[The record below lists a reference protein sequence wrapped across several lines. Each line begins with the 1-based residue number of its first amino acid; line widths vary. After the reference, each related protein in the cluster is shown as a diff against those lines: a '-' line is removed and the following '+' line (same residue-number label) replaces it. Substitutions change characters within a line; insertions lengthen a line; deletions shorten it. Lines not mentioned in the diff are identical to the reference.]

1 MEIHLFAV
9 LQSKLF
15 SLWLRTVGGKLES
28 RLRISAEI
36 VYNNFPFPHFSKEA
50 KDLLAKSGLN
60 IMHARE
66 IHIDSSLADMYVPS
80 TMPKN
85 LRSAHDT
92 NDALVLSLFDLKKD
106 ARDAIILETLFTM
119 YSQLFLADVQS
130 DNLD

>member
-1 MEIHLFAV
+1 
-9 LQSKLF
+9 
-15 SLWLRTVGGKLES
+15 
-28 RLRISAEI
+28 
-36 VYNNFPFPHFSKEA
+36 
-50 KDLLAKSGLN
+50 
-60 IMHARE
+60 
-66 IHIDSSLADMYVPS
+66 MYVPS

-106 ARDAIILETLFTM
+106 ARDEIILETLFTM